1 MNSSKSNLNTYYQ
14 ALIDQGGL
22 RKIRATKQSVIE
34 MELNSLG
41 ELDEDRKIKEKK
53 LAYIQKKISYLFNS
67 RMYAE
72 LAVNNYRNKKNTLLI
87 PPSWNRHF
95 SLNSFEIN
103 SFISRLKWTV
113 FLLLLSG
120 KSVIQGLYN
129 AFKIENYLLNR
140 FIVTHKRD
148 KNRIIIL
155 NSKFPTGDLFNGKKS
170 LDFGAWYLKQVKQNV
185 QLNFVY
191 FSTELKNYEV
201 NYNEKSLKCIS
212 FKKFDFGIPYKQK
225 IKLILFAIK
234 LLIRGLLLLIIGK
247 CETLV
252 GYLELIIAKRFSLVC
267 ANELPDKI
275 LFSDNHGVLMPIWVN
290 QLIKSG
296 VQVDYIFFS
305 SYDSPTVYDAEDP
318 RQDFWKLN
326 SWPKIICV
334 DQYQADFMNKNL
346 IYKDQKVEIGGFP
359 SFSDCDLNIPTFDR
373 FTISLFDFEPGKDH
387 LGISTISECG
397 YNTFKVNEKFISIVY
412 EIAQELDA
420 VILHKPKRRSILV
433 NRSREYNQFIESL
446 DPLHYI
452 SIAPEVSAARL
463 ILDSNCTVSMPIST
477 PSLIANYYGKK
488 SLYFDPLRKVRQS
501 DPALRS
507 IELASDPTQ
516 LRNILNQMKKEW
528 AG

>member
-1 MNSSKSNLNTYYQ
+1 MNRSKSNLNTYYQ

-41 ELDEDRKIKEKK
+41 EMDDDRKIKEKE
-53 LAYIQKKISYLFNS
+53 LAFIQKKISYLFNS
-67 RMYAE
+67 RMYAKI
-72 LAVNNYRNKKNTLLI
+72 AVNNYRNKKNSLLI
-87 PPSWNRHF
+87 PPSWYRHF
-95 SLNSFEIN
+95 CLHAFEID

-113 FLLLLSG
+113 FLLLLSA
-120 KSVIQGLYN
+120 KSVFQGLYN

-140 FIVTHKRD
+140 FIVNHKRD

-170 LDFGAWYLKQVKQNV
+170 LDFGAWYLKQVKRDA

-191 FSTELKNYEV
+191 FSSESKNYEV
-201 NYNEKSLKCIS
+201 NYNERRLKCIS
-212 FKKFDFGIPYKQK
+212 FKKFDFGISYKQK
-225 IKLILFAIK
+225 IKLIFFAIK
-234 LLIRGLLLLIIGK
+234 LLIKGLLLLIIGK

-267 ANELPDKI
+267 VKELPDKI
-275 LFSDNHGVLMPIWVN
+275 VFSDNHGVLMPIWVN
-290 QLIKSG
+290 ELKKSG

-346 IYKDQKVEIGGFP
+346 VYKDQKVEIGGFP
-359 SFSDCDLNIPTFDR
+359 LFSDCDLNIPVFDR

-397 YNTFKVNEKFISIVY
+397 YNTFEVNENFMSTVY

-420 VILHKPKRRSILV
+420 VILHKPKRRSNLE
-433 NRSREYNQFIESL
+433 NRSTKYKKFIKSL
-446 DPLHYI
+446 DPQHYI
-452 SIAPEVSAARL
+452 SLAPEVSAARL
-463 ILDSNCTVSMPIST
+463 ILNSNSTISMPIST

-488 SLYFDPLRKVRQS
+488 SLYFDPLGKVMQS
-501 DPALRS
+501 DPALRG
-507 IELASDPTQ
+507 IPLAGDPTQ
-516 LRNILNQMKKEW
+516 LRNILIQMKKEW